1 MMQHLANKTQINPNG
16 KPASALA
23 EQAAIEHSVRT
34 ILTSLGENLDRDGLR
49 RTPERV
55 ARMYQELTAGY
66 HTDPVELVNE
76 ALFDVDYGEMVIV
89 RDIGFYSLCEHHLLP
104 FFGKAHVAYIPDGK
118 VLGLSKI
125 PRLVEM
131 FARRLQLQ
139 ERLTQ
144 QIADFIN
151 ELLAPSGVAV
161 VIEGVHLCSMMRGVK
176 QADASMVTSA
186 FSGLFKN
193 DPMMR
198 SEFMDHLNRRPLND

>member
-1 MMQHLANKTQINPNG
+1 MQPLTNKIQTNSNG
-16 KPASALA
+16 KHTSVID
-23 EQAAIEHSVRT
+23 EQAAIENAVGT

-66 HTDPVELVNE
+66 HIDPVELVND
-76 ALFDVDYGEMVIV
+76 ALFEVDYGEMVVV

-104 FFGKAHVAYIPDGK
+104 FFGKAHVAYIPNGK

-144 QIADFIN
+144 QIGDFIN
-151 ELLAPSGVAV
+151 ELLAPSGVGV

-193 DPMMR
+193 DSTTR
-198 SEFMDHLNRRPLND
+198 SEFMDHISRRPFKD